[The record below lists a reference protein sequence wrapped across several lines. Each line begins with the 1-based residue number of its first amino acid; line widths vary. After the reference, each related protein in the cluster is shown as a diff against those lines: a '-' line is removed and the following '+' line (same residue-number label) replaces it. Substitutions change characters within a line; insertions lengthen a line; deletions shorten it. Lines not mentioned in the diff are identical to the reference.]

1 MDALG
6 AEEVKLA
13 VRSTQL
19 HATFQLSSIN
29 AFLNEQVPDYL
40 SFLDYLA
47 DSVVEMML
55 MHLALTVSQQAI
67 ETMRHRSALV
77 IAGVM
82 LSAVVNGLGKL
93 DAVFCIDAAVICV
106 HHLIGYA
113 VFRTSDNSERP
124 VQSAARVC
132 SLTAQYLF
140 LLVKTGFDITIVG
153 VILDFLE

>member
-1 MDALG
+1 MARRYLILLF
-6 AEEVKLA
+6 ASQ
-13 VRSTQL
+13 STQL

-93 DAVFCIDAAVICV
+93 DAVFCIDAA
-106 HHLIGYA
+106 
-113 VFRTSDNSERP
+113 
-124 VQSAARVC
+124 RVC